1 MLNFYGGI
9 YGNKKSQWG
18 WKSVFNEEYRFSY
31 IWDRLQKEWRFRS
44 ISNICIEKVP
54 DGHNSGTFVWKKHS
68 TFYQLRLKK
77 LTVFYQFDLK
87 YSTFYQLHLN
97 RHQGA
102 TVKIKTSRWI
112 SFHKKVV
119 EALVERPDVTL
130 EIGFLDEEY
139 KGNRITATIPAGTDV
154 LSLVDENG
162 FVGFLYLVLKYGFT
176 IQ

>member
-1 MLNFYGGI
+1 M
-9 YGNKKSQWG
+9 
-18 WKSVFNEEYRFSY
+18 
-31 IWDRLQKEWRFRS
+31 
-44 ISNICIEKVP
+44 
-54 DGHNSGTFVWKKHS
+54 
-68 TFYQLRLKK
+68 
-77 LTVFYQFDLK
+77 
-87 YSTFYQLHLN
+87 
-97 RHQGA
+97 
-102 TVKIKTSRWI
+102 
-112 SFHKKVV
+112 V